1 LNLGKDIQPRSETR
15 PEELNNLI
23 VDSIQD
29 VKGHEII
36 ELDLRSLDEA
46 STDYFIV
53 CHGESHT
60 QVAAIANKI
69 IQKVKQETGISPV
82 HTEGISNASWVLVDY
97 FDTIVHIFFKETRQF
112 YQIEELWSDAV
123 AQRIGE

>member
-1 LNLGKDIQPRSETR
+1 MNLGKDIQPR
-15 PEELNNLI
+15 PEIRAEQLNDLI

-29 VKGHEII
+29 VKGHDIVQ
-36 ELDLRSLDEA
+36 LDLRNLDEA

-53 CHGESHT
+53 CHGDSHT

-69 IQKVKQETGISPV
+69 VKKVKEETGIVPV
-82 HTEGISNASWVLVDY
+82 HMEGISNASWVLVDY
-97 FDTIVHIFFKETRQF
+97 FDTIIHIFFKDTREY

-123 AQRIGE
+123 SMRIE

>member
-1 LNLGKDIQPRSETR
+1 MNLGKDIQPRPEIRT
-15 PEELNNLI
+15 EELNELI

-36 ELDLRSLDEA
+36 QLDLRNLDEA
-46 STDYFIV
+46 STDFFIV
-53 CHGESHT
+53 CHGDSHT

-69 IQKVKQETGISPV
+69 VKKVKDETGINPV
-82 HTEGISNASWVLVDY
+82 HVEGISNASWVLVDY
-97 FDTIVHIFFKETRQF
+97 FDTIIHIFYKETREF

-123 AQRIGE
+123 SKEIK